1 MEIKL
6 NKTEKAFSAGVK
18 WEVYT
23 KDCYE
28 LRKQEFER
36 LPLHI
41 VDLGANF
48 GWFSRLATKLYPDSK
63 IYAYE
68 MVERNYLIAKHL
80 LLSGHNNIELH
91 NAIAI
96 GNHKI
101 DTIRVD
107 YRRNLGGNKV
117 ISKDSRFYLNQQ
129 ISADD
134 DQVFSHEN
142 SIALSQ
148 YSLKN
153 IIDDNNIDYIDF
165 LKMDVEGSEY
175 DILEYVFENG
185 LSKKILNLSME
196 VHGRR
201 EFWKK
206 DKGAPGDSQQLKWL
220 KEQCHDHFD
229 EVSFYGH
236 YARLSNKLGK

>member
-6 NKTEKAFSAGVK
+6 NKTEKAFSDVIK
-18 WEVYT
+18 RDVYT
-23 KDCYE
+23 RDCYK
-28 LRKQEFER
+28 LRKQEFKR

-41 VDLGANF
+41 IDLGANL

-80 LLSGHNNIELH
+80 ILSGRNNIELH

-107 YRRNLGGNKV
+107 HKRNLGGNKV
-117 ISKDSRFYLNQQ
+117 ISKDSRFYLNEQ
-129 ISADD
+129 ISASDD
-134 DQVFSHEN
+134 PVFSHE
-142 SIALSQ
+142 SSTTLSQ
-148 YSLKN
+148 YNLKN

-196 VHGRR
+196 VHGR
-201 EFWKK
+201 K
-206 DKGAPGDSQQLKWL
+206 DKGVPGDSQQLKWL

-229 EVSFYGH
+229 EVSFHGH